1 LRFETRGRKIL
12 GAGTVYRRQTG
23 SHPERRLMVDDSRI
37 PEEEREV
44 EPEERDAEDDV
55 ELHGGGKKGGG
66 GGYTNPV
73 EGPLPS

>member
-1 LRFETRGRKIL
+1 
-12 GAGTVYRRQTG
+12 
-23 SHPERRLMVDDSRI
+23 MVDDSRI

-44 EPEERDAEDDV
+44 EPEDLDAEDDV

-66 GGYTNPV
+66 GYTSPV

>member
-1 LRFETRGRKIL
+1 
-12 GAGTVYRRQTG
+12 
-23 SHPERRLMVDDSRI
+23 MVDDSRI